1 MSPSAWG
8 FVQPGTFQVPGLQLG
23 RWKKSCQQKSRMEV
37 MNQGFLETKL
47 FQHWLQTWK
56 RQILL
61 YKIVLYNLYTWG
73 LLDGWIARTWTSNS
87 LSASGIY
94 GSVVRRWS
102 TFFGQYHYPS
112 NSFSPCTW
120 YQYVGFI
127 QDSGAQ
133 MTIGWIPPNNDK
145 LYISMG
151 FGTPNGPLR
160 YQNVA
165 EPQTYTIQLQHTTN
179 HHSLWI

>member
-61 YKIVLYNLYTWG
+61 YKIVLYDLYTWG

-87 LSASGIY
+87 LLASGIY

-102 TFFGQYHYPS
+102 TFFCQYHYPS

-133 MTIGWIPPNNDK
+133 MTIGWIPPQVTINFTFQWGLEHPMVLCGTK
-145 LYISMG
+145 MLHSPKHIQYI
-151 FGTPNGPLR
+151 T
-160 YQNVA
+160 
-165 EPQTYTIQLQHTTN
+165 TYN
-179 HHSLWI
+179 